1 MMAVCTTH
9 HTDMRPWAKDDALL
23 TLLPIGR
30 DNAIAARELGALMAS
45 RLGAALE
52 AREVRQ
58 MVSDLRRKGVLIG
71 SAISVP
77 CCAAH
82 GVAGDGGDTSAAGD
96 GGGSMM
102 NGQTT
107 SADRTLFMAHVMSA
121 MRARMEY
128 HRPMPDDQSEGARA
142 WASVYQVVCW
152 AEQFLLGVAGDAQ
165 EQRRA
170 S

>member
-1 MMAVCTTH
+1 MMTVCTTNH
-9 HTDMRPWAKDDALL
+9 ADML
-23 TLLPIGR
+23 
-30 DNAIAARELGALMAS
+30 
-45 RLGAALE
+45 
-52 AREVRQ
+52 
-58 MVSDLRRKGVLIG
+58 G

-77 CCAAH
+77 CGFYRPANLCEAQECRE
-82 GVAGDGGDTSAAGD
+82 
-96 GGGSMM
+96 GSMM

-152 AEQFLLGVAGDAQ
+152 AEQYLLGEAGETQ